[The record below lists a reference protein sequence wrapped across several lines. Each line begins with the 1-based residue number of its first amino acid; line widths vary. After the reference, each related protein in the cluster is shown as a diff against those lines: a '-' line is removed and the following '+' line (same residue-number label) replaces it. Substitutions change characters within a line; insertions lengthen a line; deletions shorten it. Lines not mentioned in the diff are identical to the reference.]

1 MYLNKSKKGFGWY
14 ATVKKDS
21 KGNETDTL
29 YLNFSF
35 KKDCEPDIL
44 SESGSYEGE
53 LYFIDKDNRK
63 RKVFPYV
70 DTYDN
75 SIRFKILDWEYQDTV
90 TVTAPK
96 HEEEDYSNFGGD
108 RSDSYQEIIS
118 HDDLPFY

>member
-14 ATVKKDS
+14 VTVKKDS
-21 KGNETDTL
+21 KGNETDPC

-35 KKDCEPDIL
+35 KKDCEPDNL

-75 SIRFKILDWEYQDTV
+75 SVRFKILDWEYEDV
-90 TVTAPK
+90 VKVSPK
-96 HEEEDYSNFGGD
+96 HEENVENMGGD
-108 RSDSYQEIIS
+108 RSDSYQDIIS